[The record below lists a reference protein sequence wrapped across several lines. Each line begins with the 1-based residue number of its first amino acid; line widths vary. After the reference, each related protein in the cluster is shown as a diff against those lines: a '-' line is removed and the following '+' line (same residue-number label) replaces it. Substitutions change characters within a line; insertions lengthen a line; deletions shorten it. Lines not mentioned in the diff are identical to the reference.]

1 MLRRGAFWGCLVG
14 ATLPFLVTNVVAQE
28 LVIQPRVSLGYQT
41 YDFNIEGNDD
51 FDIETDYILG
61 GLGLSIQ
68 RGRFFVDLYGQ
79 TNLSEADDD
88 VEDFLDL
95 EGVNRESE
103 VDRYELNATLGYAIT
118 PQISGFGGLKY
129 ASNDIKTDINSDD
142 PDIVEVLGDSFAD
155 IDVEYIGPFI
165 GASYALPIEGYGAL
179 AFSASGAYLWG
190 EAKLDSE
197 VAGDAIAVDVDGNAL
212 GFNFGA
218 AWIGSFAPL
227 TPALSNLGYTIGVDY
242 SQYDFD
248 DGDVDEFSEETLRT
262 KVDIKYNF

>member
-1 MLRRGAFWGCLVG
+1 MLRGGAFFGCVLG
-14 ATLPFLVTNVVAQE
+14 ATLPFLVTSVVAQE

-61 GLGLSIQ
+61 GLGLSVQ

-79 TNLSEADDD
+79 TNLTEADDD
-88 VEDFLDL
+88 VDNFLGL
-95 EGVNRESE
+95 AGVNRESE
-103 VDRYELNATLGYAIT
+103 VDRYELNATLGYAVT
-118 PQISGFGGLKY
+118 PQISAFGGLKY
-129 ASNDIKTDINSDD
+129 ASNDVKTDINSDD
-142 PDIVEVLGDSFAD
+142 PDINALLGNSFVD

-165 GASYALPIEGYGAL
+165 GASYALPIEGFGAL
-179 AFSASGAYLWG
+179 ALSASGAYLWG
-190 EAKLDSE
+190 EADLDSQ
-197 VAGDAIAVDVDGNAL
+197 VVDDVIAVDVDGNAL

-227 TPALSNLGYTIGVDY
+227 APTLANLGYTIGIDY

-248 DGDVDEFSEETLRT
+248 DGNTDEFSEETLRT